1 MKTYIEIEK
10 FLKDN
15 NNYIITHIVYIAI
28 KTSDLISNKNYCDVF
43 KSIYIEK
50 EKYNIIAKKYNLS
63 NKALYNLRIKFTEYF
78 INLKNN
84 LIK

>member
-1 MKTYIEIEK
+1 ME
-10 FLKDN
+10 
-15 NNYIITHIVYIAI
+15 I
-28 KTSDLISNKNYCDVF
+28 KTSYLINNKNNCDVF

-63 NKALYNLRIKFTEYF
+63 NKTLYNLRIKFTEYY